1 MKMFEETQ
9 FDVGS
14 PEREFAYALA
24 EACKVLTRVSPGWMY
39 NTESRRELGLS
50 EDFGRALALHYQ
62 DWKQD

>member
-1 MKMFEETQ
+1 MKMFKETQ

-24 EACKVLTRVSPGWMY
+24 EACEVLTRRAPNWMV
-39 NTESRRELGLS
+39 NAETRKELNLS